1 MFDASCKL
9 NTIGRWLVLS
19 GAMVMGLTFGSCSA
33 DKSGEMPLYVV
44 ERGDFNDILTID
56 GYTEPVN
63 SANVHCPRHV
73 GGSIVSIVENGTF
86 VKKGDVVCVIE
97 DLNIAESC
105 ENLELELES
114 AHAEIEKLKASHQ
127 LEYALLE
134 AQVKNNDAEAIL
146 SQSDSIQM
154 LYMSPQERSIKMLQ
168 LQSAEIKRNQ
178 LLSKLD
184 ITKRIQEIDIMRI
197 EKRIEHT
204 RRRLNAEREKLAS
217 LTLRAPKDGIAI
229 RGRRWPWSDEKWNIG
244 DHIHDGRVAVMIPD
258 LDQIKVLIHAQETEY
273 KRINMNDSIAYTF
286 DATPDNYGWGRIT
299 KMAARGQ
306 TRTEGSE
313 IKTFEIEASVD
324 SLRLPAEPGLSVRCH
339 IFLTHLPDTIIA
351 PTISIFDRDSLKVVY
366 VRQGREYEEREVLL
380 GTSSPTHTIIVK
392 GLNEGEQIAL
402 LKPKEIKKRKQLH

>member
-1 MFDASCKL
+1 MFVGK
-9 NTIGRWLVLS
+9 WLVLS
-19 GAMVMGLTFGSCSA
+19 CVTAIGMVFASCSS

-44 ERGDFNDILTID
+44 ERGDFKDILTID

-73 GGSIVSIVENGTF
+73 GGAIVSIVENGTF

-105 ENLELELES
+105 ERLELELES
-114 AHAEIEKLKASHQ
+114 AHAEIEKLQASHQ

-146 SQSDSIQM
+146 ALSDSLQM
-154 LYMSPQERSIKMLQ
+154 LYMSPQERHIKMLQ
-168 LQSAEIKRNQ
+168 LRSAEIRRDQ
-178 LLSKLD
+178 LINKLD
-184 ITKRIQEIDIMRI
+184 ITKRIQEIDVMRV
-197 EKRIEHT
+197 EKRIEHIE
-204 RRRLNAEREKLAS
+204 RRLKSEREKLAS

-244 DHIHDGRVAVMIPD
+244 DHIRDGRIAVMIPD
-258 LDQIKVLIHAQETEY
+258 LNKVKVLIHAQETEY
-273 KRINMNDSIAYTF
+273 KRIHTNDSIAYTF

-299 KMAARGQ
+299 KMASRGQ

-324 SLRLPAEPGLSVRCH
+324 LLRLPAEPGLSVRCH
-339 IFLTHLPDTIIA
+339 IYLKHLPDTIVV
-351 PTISIFDRDSLKVVY
+351 PTISIFDKDSLKVVY
-366 VRQGREYEEREVLL
+366 VRQGREYEEREVSL
-380 GTSSPTHTIIVK
+380 GTSSPTQTIIAY

-402 LKPKEIKKRKQLH
+402 LKPKEIKSRQ

>member
-9 NTIGRWLVLS
+9 NTIGRRLVLS

-44 ERGDFNDILTID
+44 ERGDFKDILTID

-73 GGSIVSIVENGTF
+73 GGAIISIVENGTF

-97 DLNIAESC
+97 DLNVAESC

-114 AHAEIEKLKASHQ
+114 AHAEIEKLQASHQ

-146 SQSDSIQM
+146 ALSDSLQM
-154 LYMSPQERSIKMLQ
+154 LYMSPQERRIKMLQ
-168 LQSAEIKRNQ
+168 LRSAEIKRDQ
-178 LLSKLD
+178 LLNKLD
-184 ITKRIQEIDIMRI
+184 ITKRIQEIDVMRV
-197 EKRIEHT
+197 EKRIEHIE
-204 RRRLNAEREKLAS
+204 RRLKSEREKLAS

-244 DHIHDGRVAVMIPD
+244 DHIRDGRVAVMIPD
-258 LDQIKVLIHAQETEY
+258 LDQVKVLIHAQETEY
-273 KRINMNDSIAYTF
+273 KRIHMGDSIAYTF

-299 KMAARGQ
+299 KMASRGQ

-324 SLRLPAEPGLSVRCH
+324 SLRFPAEPGLSVRCH
-339 IFLTHLPDTIIA
+339 IYLKHVPDTIVV
-351 PTISIFDRDSLKVVY
+351 PTISIFDKDSLKVVY
-366 VRQGREYEEREVLL
+366 VRHGREFEEREVVP
-380 GTSSPTHTIIVK
+380 GTGSPTQTIIAS

-402 LKPKEIKKRKQLH
+402 LKPKEVKSRP

>member
-1 MFDASCKL
+1 MMDTLYKSMF
-9 NTIGRWLVLS
+9 IGRWLALS
-19 GAMVMGLTFGSCSA
+19 CVTAIGLAFASCSS
-33 DKSGEMPLYVV
+33 DKGGEMPLHVV
-44 ERGDFNDILTID
+44 ERGDFKDILTID

-73 GGSIVSIVENGTF
+73 GGAIISIVENGTF

-97 DLNIAESC
+97 DLNVAESC

-114 AHAEIEKLKASHQ
+114 AYAEIEKLQASHQ

-146 SQSDSIQM
+146 ALSDSLQM
-154 LYMSPQERSIKMLQ
+154 LYMSPQERRIKMLQ
-168 LQSAEIKRNQ
+168 LRSAEIKRDQ
-178 LLSKLD
+178 LLNKLD
-184 ITKRIQEIDIMRI
+184 ITKRIQEIDVMRV
-197 EKRIEHT
+197 EKRIEHIE
-204 RRRLNAEREKLAS
+204 RRLKSEREKLAS

-244 DHIHDGRVAVMIPD
+244 DHIRDGRVAVMIPD
-258 LDQIKVLIHAQETEY
+258 LDQVKVLIHAQETEY
-273 KRINMNDSIAYTF
+273 KRIHMGDSIAYTF

-299 KMAARGQ
+299 KMASRGQ

-339 IFLTHLPDTIIA
+339 IYLKHVPDTIVV
-351 PTISIFDRDSLKVVY
+351 PTISIFDKDSLKVVY
-366 VRQGREYEEREVLL
+366 VRHGREFEEREIVP
-380 GTSSPTHTIIVK
+380 GTGSPTQTIIAS

-402 LKPKEIKKRKQLH
+402 LKPKEVKSRP